1 MGKTYKD
8 KKDYKARI
16 RKGKGLMPSRIH
28 RSKKSKQNDSHGKDA
43 D

>member
-8 KKDYKARI
+8 KKDYKGRV
-16 RKGKGLMPSRIH
+16 RKGKGLMPSRVH
-28 RSKKSKQNDSHGKDA
+28 KSKKSKLEQSHGKDA